1 MQSYESLLNGD
12 LNWALIEGSMHFEGN
27 SAVHRTLRRLAGR
40 LEANP
45 VKCGGIDYV
54 IAAWMALFSD
64 GCRRVYGFY
73 QQLAQGM
80 NLCSQQ
86 ILEFCV
92 QKSRYA
98 PCPALRGS
106 CLELSNP
113 LPPLRE
119 ICYDAD

>member
-45 VKCGGIDYV
+45 VTCGGVDYA
-54 IAAWMALFSD
+54 IAVGMVLFSV
-64 GCRRVYGFY
+64 GCRRVYGFS

-86 ILEFCV
+86 ILESCV
-92 QKSRYA
+92 DKSRYA
-98 PCPALRGS
+98 PCPVLRGS